1 MVMMDNVYVCR
12 GTRGVEKV
20 KPDPLNLSVNTVV
33 GSNHLEFVRL
43 SWAASCVFLR
53 GEWGFGRGHKQYMW
67 ICSVFR
73 IFAFL
78 SIL

>member
-12 GTRGVEKV
+12 GTHGVEKV

-33 GSNHLEFVRL
+33 GSNHLEFCE
-43 SWAASCVFLR
+43 AVFGSLLYFFGGVGLR
-53 GEWGFGRGHKQYMW
+53 QGHKQYMW
-67 ICSVFR
+67 MCSVFR
-73 IFAFL
+73 RFGFL

>member
-12 GTRGVEKV
+12 GTRRVEKV

-33 GSNHLEFVRL
+33 GSNHLEIVRL
-43 SWAASCVFLR
+43 SWAASCIFFGVGLR
-53 GEWGFGRGHKQYMW
+53 QGHKQYMW

-73 IFAFL
+73 RFGFL
-78 SIL
+78 NIL